1 MKYPLALAAM
11 LSAAALVT
19 VGSAAGFPPRVHYI
33 DHDKVAAGFVKG
45 ERVIE
50 DEGLVVI
57 AQRVMQ
63 RGSEM
68 HDNTNHV
75 FIVEDGEADFVTGGK
90 MIDPKATGA
99 GQTRG
104 TGIQGGVSYHLTRGD
119 VITIPAGTPH
129 QWKDTSKTASIAY
142 YAVNFDT
149 APGFRFPQGVHYIDH
164 DKVAAAFVKGARI
177 LEDQGLTIIANRGV
191 QRGSEMHDNTSHVFI
206 IRDGEAEFVTGGK
219 MIGAKATGPGQTGGT
234 GIENGESHH
243 LTRGDVITIPARTP
257 HQWKD
262 TSKTGS
268 IGYYAVNF
276 DIH

>member
-1 MKYPLALAAM
+1 M
-11 LSAAALVT
+11 
-19 VGSAAGFPPRVHYI
+19 AAGFPPRVHTI
-33 DHDKVAAGFVKG
+33 DHAKVAAGFVKG
-45 ERVIE
+45 ERVLE

-75 FIVEDGEADFVTGGK
+75 FIIQDGEAEFVTGGK
-90 MIDPKATGA
+90 LIDPKEMGS

-104 TGIQGGVSYHLTRGD
+104 TGIEGGVSHHLSKGD
-119 VITIPAGTPH
+119 VITIPAKTPH
-129 QWKDTSKTASIAY
+129 QWKDTSKTGSIAY

-149 APGFRFPQGVHYIDH
+149 APGFRFPPGVRYIDH

-177 LEDQGLTIIANRGV
+177 IEDEGLTVIANRGV
-191 QRGSEMHDNTSHVFI
+191 QRGAEMHANTNHVFI
-206 IRDGEAEFVTGGK
+206 IQDGEAEFVTGGK
-219 MIGAKATGPGQTGGT
+219 MINPKVIDPGQTRGT
-234 GIENGESHH
+234 GIDGGANHH
-243 LTRGDVITIPARTP
+243 LTKGDVITIPAKTP

-268 IGYYAVNF
+268 VGYYAVNF
-276 DIH
+276 DIK